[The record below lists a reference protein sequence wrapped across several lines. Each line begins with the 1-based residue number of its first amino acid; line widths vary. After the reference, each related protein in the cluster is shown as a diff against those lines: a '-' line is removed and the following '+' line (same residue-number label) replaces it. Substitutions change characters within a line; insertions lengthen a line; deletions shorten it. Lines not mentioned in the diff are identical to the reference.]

1 MGFAADGFNILRLQ
15 LGGTMNRLFL
25 VRHGGST
32 GNEDPAFYAFN
43 DSAICLT
50 TNGIR
55 QALATAAVLTEVGT
69 RWLKPGNFAL
79 EVYASEYTRAQQTAR
94 IALDQMGLLYLK
106 AQIRAVL
113 NERDYGTQY
122 DAKMDQDPDFDANDS
137 ESAHRARARVEG
149 FMVEVESMLH
159 RADVLAFSHFGTLRA
174 LIANLL
180 KLSDSEM
187 MKLDVPNGA
196 AFLFERTFDSSGR
209 SVYTPKPLPD
219 HVLPK
224 TAPLITV
231 PDVVQTL
238 PEVVRSGAQLRHRSQ
253 KSPQA

>member
-1 MGFAADGFNILRLQ
+1 
-15 LGGTMNRLFL
+15 MNRLFL

-32 GNEDPAFYAFN
+32 GNEDPSFYAFN

-55 QALATAAVLTEVGT
+55 QALATAAVLTEVGP
-69 RWLKPGNFAL
+69 RWVKPGDFAL
-79 EVYASEYTRAQQTAR
+79 EVYASEYTRTQQTAR

-106 AQIRAVL
+106 PLIRPLL

-122 DAKMDQDPDFDANDS
+122 DQRMDQDPDFDANDS
-137 ESAHRARARVEG
+137 ESAHRARSRVLG
-149 FMVEVESMLH
+149 FMLEVESMLH
-159 RADVLAFSHFGTLRA
+159 RADILAFSHFGTLRA

-187 MKLDVPNGA
+187 MQLDVPNGA
-196 AFLFERTFDSSGR
+196 AFLFQRSFDTAGG
-209 SVYTPKPLPD
+209 SVYTRQPLPD

-224 TAPLITV
+224 TATPITV
-231 PDVVQTL
+231 PSVVQTL
-238 PEVVRSGAQLRHRSQ
+238 PKVVRSAANLRHR
-253 KSPQA
+253 P